1 MIREMEMNAAYQG
14 VRLDDYLKYMG
25 MSREALKA
33 QNEPEAIR
41 RVKNELVIE
50 AIRKAEKIEPAEA
63 DIEKAIEDQAK
74 TLGRD
79 VEEFRKSLTDE
90 QRDYLKENAA
100 IQMVLDLLKK
110 DAKIVEKT
118 EEKAEKP
125 AKKPAAKKAAKAD
138 EEEEKPAKKPAA
150 KKAAKADEAEEK
162 PAKKP
167 AAKKAA
173 KADDTEEKPA
183 KKPAAKK
190 AAKTEE

>member
-1 MIREMEMNAAYQG
+1 MSYQG
-14 VRLDDYLKYMG
+14 LRLEDYMKYTG
-25 MSREALKA
+25 QTREDMVAMHK
-33 QNEPEAIR
+33 PEAAK
-41 RVKNELVIE
+41 RVKAELVIE

-63 DIEKAIEDQAK
+63 DIEKAIVDQAK

-90 QRDYLKENAA
+90 QKDYLKENAA

-110 DAKIVEKT
+110 DAKIVEKQ
-118 EEKAEKP
+118 EEDKAEKP
-125 AKKPAAKKAAKAD
+125 AKKTAAKKPAAKKAAKAED
-138 EEEEKPAKKPAA
+138 
-150 KKAAKADEAEEK
+150 DAEEK

-173 KADDTEEKPA
+173 KADDAEEKPA